1 MPKKKDTIRSEK
13 GQEKALLPALKDITH
28 SDSEAYF
35 IIWKYAPQLLPNE
48 ENIKTFAD
56 LKKNYKCFEDRTE
69 QGFEKSLFKEDVQ
82 IGIRYLLKRLD
93 GKRDIDLLNKYY
105 ALAMAGD
112 VQALKAYVDFKKSF
126 FADNEADELKD
137 ILKGANVNVSDD
149 DIDDFQMD
157 F

>member
-1 MPKKKDTIRSEK
+1 MAKNKDTVRSSR

-35 IIWKYAPQLLPNE
+35 IIWKYAPELLPNE

-56 LKKNYKCFEDRTE
+56 LKKNYKCFEERTE
-69 QGFEKSLFKEDVQ
+69 QGLEKALFKEDVQ
-82 IGIRYLLKRLD
+82 AGVRYLLKRLD

-105 ALAMAGD
+105 ALAMGGD
-112 VQALKAYVDFKKSF
+112 VQALKAYMDFKKNF

-137 ILKGANVNVSDD
+137 ILNGANVNVSDD
-149 DIDDFQMD
+149 IDGFQMD